1 MTSLNFNW
9 EIEIIL
15 EKSKYPEV
23 ILVKKKVKRKNK
35 KRNWKI
41 KRLVMEEGETVPVKE
56 TKSKQIKKQELEDQQ
71 YEQFLEDI
79 ELDKELRSKV
89 NLYRDE
95 EMRKIIEKNKN
106 NEEVKNE
113 ADEVEDEEG
122 IGVEIGENEL
132 LDDLNFKEEEIISTS
147 NMEKIKEE
155 DFVEE
160 EKETVRIEKKEK
172 EKEKPKEK
180 GIYIDTGVGKRKKKK
195 KEK

>member
-41 KRLVMEEGETVPVKE
+41 KRLVMEEGETVPIKE

-95 EMRKIIEKNKN
+95 EMRKIIEKNGN

-113 ADEVEDEEG
+113 ADEEEDEEIIG
-122 IGVEIGENEL
+122 IVENEL

-147 NMEKIKEE
+147 NLEKIKEE
-155 DFVEE
+155 EFVEE
-160 EKETVRIEKKEK
+160 EKEIGRIEKK

-180 GIYIDTGVGKRKKKK
+180 GIYIDTGLGKKKKKK